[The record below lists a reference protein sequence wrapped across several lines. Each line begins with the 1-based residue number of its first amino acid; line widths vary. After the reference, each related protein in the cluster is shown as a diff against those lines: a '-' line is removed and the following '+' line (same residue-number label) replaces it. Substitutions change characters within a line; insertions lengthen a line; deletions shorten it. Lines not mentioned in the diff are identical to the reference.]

1 MPAFA
6 YQALDAK
13 GKKIKGVLE
22 SDSLRQ
28 ARNQLR
34 ERGLLPLE
42 VVATAQKQ
50 AQAQR
55 NWLQP
60 MVSAADL
67 ALLTRQ
73 MATLI
78 QANLPVE
85 EALFGVAEQ
94 NDKAAL
100 KSLMLALRAK
110 VKEGYSL
117 AQALRE
123 FPQTFNDLYCS
134 TVEAGQ
140 ESGSLDLVLERLADY
155 TEARQALQQRVSLAL
170 FYPGLLTLMAIG
182 VVFALLTYVV
192 PEVVKV
198 FDNIGQDLPPLTEGL
213 IAVSEFFQNYALY
226 LVVGIGMLF
235 FALRQ
240 LWKNVNIRRR
250 WQGMLLHL
258 PIIGTLERAGNT
270 ARFARTFSMLM
281 SAGVTGLHSLKI
293 SGQVMNN
300 LPMQDSVAQ
309 AAQKVSEGSSFAR
322 ALGERKIFPPMLI
335 QLIASG
341 ERSGTL
347 PDMLERGA
355 KQQERELE
363 GIIATVLGLFE
374 PLLILV
380 MGGIVLVIVIAILL
394 PIFELNQLV
403 G

>member
-6 YQALDAK
+6 YQALTAQ

-42 VVATAQKQ
+42 VLPTAEKQ
-50 AQAQR
+50 AK
-55 NWLQP
+55 NKGSWLQP
-60 MVSAADL
+60 SVSAADL

-94 NDKAAL
+94 NDKPAL

-117 AQALRE
+117 AQALRD
-123 FPQTFNDLYCS
+123 FPHVFNDLYCA

-155 TEARQALQQRVSLAL
+155 TEARQALQQRISLAL

-198 FDNIGQDLPPLTEGL
+198 FDNIGQNLPPLTQGL
-213 IAVSEFFQNYALY
+213 IAVSAFFQNYALY
-226 LVVGIGMLF
+226 LIAAIVALLLI
-235 FALRQ
+235 LRQ
-240 LWKNVNIRRR
+240 LWKNPAIRRR
-250 WQGMLLHL
+250 WQALLLHL

-270 ARFARTFSMLM
+270 SRFARTFSMLM
-281 SAGVTGLHSLKI
+281 SAGVTGLQSLKI

-322 ALGERKIFPPMLI
+322 ALAERKIFPPMLI

>member
-94 NDKAAL
+94 NDKPAL

-198 FDNIGQDLPPLTEGL
+198 FDNIGQNLPPLTQGL

-226 LVVGIGMLF
+226 LVLGIGMLLF
-235 FALRQ
+235 MLRQ
-240 LWKNVNIRRR
+240 LWKKPQIRRR
-250 WQGMLLHL
+250 WQAMLLHL